1 MDSLRAADRKGMLRA
16 AELALRALGNTA
28 PNPVV
33 GCCLIYRPGTP
44 DERLLSEGFHARA
57 GLPHA
62 EAVALANLPAE
73 FLPLL
78 AETTAYVTLEPC
90 AHFGKTPPCAHAL
103 VQAGIQRVVYGTL
116 DPDPRVAGKGVEILA
131 QHGVLVEAASPEIQ
145 SHCRWINR
153 RFLVSVEQN
162 RPYVVLKWAQ
172 TPEGGMDG
180 FRTPEHPG
188 PYAVSSLEAQA
199 VVHQW
204 RSEEDAIA
212 VGARTWDLDR
222 PQLNARLVGSKN
234 PVRVV
239 VGTPVS
245 DVPEDVLLVSSPDE
259 MLKALHGRGIRS
271 VLVEGG
277 PSLLRSFLEQNLWD
291 EVRILTQERTWTP
304 SVYAPHVPDDALV
317 LDDETQRRLDFPG
330 TMGQTTCRIYL
341 PTKTANSFF

>member
-162 RPYVVLKWAQ
+162 RPYIVLKWAQ
-172 TPEGGMDG
+172 TPMGGMDG
-180 FRTPEHPG
+180 FRTPDHPG
-188 PYAVSSLEAQA
+188 PYAVSSPEAQA

-291 EVRILTQERTWTP
+291 EARILTQERTWTP

-317 LDDETQRRLDFPG
+317 LDDETQRRLDFPS

-341 PTKTANSFF
+341 PTKTANSLF

>member
-16 AELALRALGNTA
+16 AELAIRALGRTA

-33 GCCLIYRPGTP
+33 GCCFIYRPGTP

-57 GLPHA
+57 GQPHA
-62 EAVALANLPAE
+62 EAVALAQLPPE
-73 FLPLL
+73 STPLL

-90 AHFGKTPPCAHAL
+90 AHFGRTPPCANAL

-131 QHGVLVEAASPEIQ
+131 QHGVLVEAASPDIQ
-145 SHCRWINR
+145 AHCRWINR

-162 RPYVVLKWAQ
+162 RPYIVLKWAQ

-180 FRTPEHPG
+180 FRTSDHPG
-188 PYAVSSLEAQA
+188 PYAVSSPEAQA
-199 VVHQW
+199 VVHHW

-212 VGARTWDLDR
+212 VGAKTWDLDR
-222 PQLNARLVGSKN
+222 PQLNARLVGSRN

-239 VGTPVS
+239 VGTPHS
-245 DVPEDVLLVSSPDE
+245 NVPSDVLLVSSPNE
-259 MLKALHGRGIRS
+259 MLKALIDRGLRS

-277 PSLLRSFLEQNLWD
+277 PSLLHSFLEQNLWD
-291 EVRILTQERTWTP
+291 EVRLLTQERQWKPT
-304 SVYAPHVPDDALV
+304 VFAPLLPDHAIPVDF
-317 LDDETQRRLDFPG
+317 ETQRKLDIPL
-330 TMGQTTCRIYL
+330 TMGQTACRIYL
-341 PTKTANSFF
+341 NPKTALPF

>member
-1 MDSLRAADRKGMLRA
+1 MLRA
-16 AELALRALGNTA
+16 AELAMRALGHTT

-73 FLPLL
+73 FRPLL

-116 DPDPRVAGKGVEILA
+116 DPDPRVAGKGVEILV

-153 RFLVSVEQN
+153 RFLVSIEQN
-162 RPYVVLKWAQ
+162 RPYIVLKWAQ

-188 PYAVSSLEAQA
+188 PYAVSSPEAQS

-234 PVRVV
+234 PLRVV
-239 VGTPVS
+239 VGTPHTE
-245 DVPEDVLLVSSPDE
+245 VPTDVLRVSSTNE
-259 MLKALHGRGIRS
+259 MLQALQCRGIRS

-291 EVRILTQERTWTP
+291 EVRILIQERPWTP
-304 SVYAPHVPDDALV
+304 AVYAPHVTDDAL
-317 LDDETQRRLDFPG
+317 LMDAEIQRSLNFPR
-330 TMGQTTCRIYL
+330 TMGQTKCSIYL
-341 PTKTANSFF
+341 NPKTAPPFLTPSP

>member
-1 MDSLRAADRKGMLRA
+1 MLRA
-16 AELALRALGNTA
+16 AELAVRALGRTA

-62 EAVALANLPAE
+62 EAVALGSLPAA
-73 FLPLL
+73 FRPLL

-162 RPYVVLKWAQ
+162 RPYIVLKWAQ

-180 FRTPEHPG
+180 LRTPEHPG
-188 PYAVSSLEAQA
+188 PFAVSSPEAQA

-239 VGTPVS
+239 VGTPHS
-245 DVPEDVLLVSSPDE
+245 DVPDDVLLVSSPDE
-259 MLKALHGRGIRS
+259 MLKVLHSRGLRS

-277 PSLLRSFLEQNLWD
+277 ATLLRSFLEQNLWD
-291 EVRILTQERTWTP
+291 EVRILSQERLWTP
-304 SVYAPHVPDDALV
+304 AVYAPPVPDDALL
-317 LDDETQRRLDFPG
+317 LDVETQRRQDFPN
-330 TMGQTTCRIYL
+330 TLGQSTCRIYL
-341 PTKTANSFF
+341 HPQTAHSFF